1 MSDKPKSD
9 NTSDQFHIDDG
20 RDRSITSREAE
31 RTELEDA
38 MLAFLSKGGTVQK
51 IEKNRRKDPPRRP
64 ESNYGSR
71 PI

>member
-1 MSDKPKSD
+1 MSDNQSSE
-9 NTSDQFHIDDG
+9 NNSDQFHIDDG

-31 RTELEDA
+31 RQELEDA
-38 MLAFLSKGGTVQK
+38 MLTFLSGGGAVQK
-51 IEKNRRKDPPRRP
+51 IERDLRKDPPRRP

>member
-1 MSDKPKSD
+1 MSDKSSD

-20 RDRSITSREAE
+20 RDRSISSTEAE

-38 MLAFLSKGGTVQK
+38 MLIFLSQGGAVQT
-51 IEKNRRKDPPRRP
+51 IGRNQRTDPPRRP
-64 ESNYGSR
+64 ESNSGSR

>member
-1 MSDKPKSD
+1 MSDNQSSD
-9 NTSDQFHIDDG
+9 NNNDQFHIDDG

-31 RTELEDA
+31 RQELEDA
-38 MLAFLSKGGTVQK
+38 MLAFLSGGGSVQT
-51 IEKNRRKDPPRRP
+51 IEKDLRKDPPRRP